1 MAIYACGKV
10 QLWCAAMAL
19 LEDSAIYLVPSHVDP
34 GGAAAQLSEL
44 Q

>member
-19 LEDSAIYLVPSHVDP
+19 LEDSAIYLHSSFTRRSRW
-34 GGAAAQLSEL
+34 GCGSAQ
-44 Q
+44 